1 MKAWWF
7 APEGEVLDY
16 GDGRKITVGK
26 MHTVKGTPE
35 LCRCGLHGS
44 VNLSDALEFAQSAT
58 LYRVEITRKIV
69 EGLNKVVGQRRKY
82 LVRLDAT
89 DVLRKFAR
97 QQALINIA
105 LLMPHTTPEK
115 YALLVEYLET
125 GKEELRAAAEAAAR
139 DAAWDAARDAA
150 WDAAWAATGAA
161 WDAARVAAWA
171 AARVAARD
179 AAEAAARGAARVA
192 AEAAANK
199 MLTEMVLEELSKQG
213 YTEEGK

>member
-125 GKEELRAAAEAAAR
+125 GKEELRAVAEA
-139 DAAWDAARDAA
+139 AAWDAARG
-150 WDAAWAATGAA
+150 ATGAA
-161 WDAARVAAWA
+161 TRVAAWA